1 MPDQVDE
8 RLGAEMVGVSWIG
21 DGKPGAQRLGSQR
34 ESRVDL
40 RFNGIRANEGA
51 VVADFL

>member
-1 MPDQVDE
+1 
-8 RLGAEMVGVSWIG
+8 MVGISSVG
-21 DGKPGAQRLGSQR
+21 DGEPGAKRLGSQR

-51 VVADFL
+51 VIAGFL

>member
-1 MPDQVDE
+1 
-8 RLGAEMVGVSWIG
+8 MVGVSWVG
-21 DGKPGAQRLGSQR
+21 DGKPGAKRLESQR

-51 VVADFL
+51 VGADLL